1 MLKKIKLLFFLLPI
15 YCFTQEKNVSNS
27 ILYVDYTYSLQMK
40 GAPSALVINSTLSAN
55 EHASLYEMDFL
66 GNTNFKEEED
76 SEKGVVLSIKPKYND
91 FIFKDF
97 EKRVTYSLER
107 VQMKPFL
114 VIDSMSVFS
123 WEFKNEFKD
132 IIGYKCQ
139 KAITI
144 HRGRNYE
151 AYFTTEI
158 PYQTGPWKF
167 CNLPGLI
174 LEVYST
180 DDVFKLKANKLEIK
194 NKPIKIENPFQKKL
208 RNAISWIA
216 FTMEYKSK
224 YIELLHYRGP
234 GGSRISI
241 PKKGI
246 ETYVD

>member
-40 GAPSALVINSTLSAN
+40 GVPSALVINSTLSAN

-91 FIFKDF
+91 FIFKDY
-97 EKRVTYSLER
+97 EKRVTYSVER

-114 VIDSMSVFS
+114 VKDSMSIFT

-139 KAITI
+139 KAITT

-151 AYFTTEI
+151 VYFTTEI

-174 LEVYST
+174 LEVYSI
-180 DDVFKLKANKLEIK
+180 DNVFKITANKLEIK
-194 NKPIKIENPFQKKL
+194 NVDVKIVNPFQQNIQK
-208 RNAISWIA
+208 AISWDA
-216 FTMEYKSK
+216 FIFEFKRK
-224 YIELLHYRGP
+224 YNELLHYRGP
-234 GGSRISI
+234 GGSTMSI

-246 ETYVD
+246 ETYID